1 MDQAQED
8 ETNSPHIPGKGGM
21 ANSLIDSYAQLYN
34 EKGGVTDN
42 DKSEMM

>member
-1 MDQAQED
+1 
-8 ETNSPHIPGKGGM
+8 M

-42 DKSEMM
+42 DKSEMMWHQSWPILTC